1 MESISS
7 SLKTLII
14 QNNVV
19 PMVSAGIG
27 PPVVERKNKLESL
40 INALDEISNKVSK
53 YNMPHLF
60 KAMTS
65 MTLQL

>member
-53 YNMPHLF
+53 
-60 KAMTS
+60 
-65 MTLQL
+65 